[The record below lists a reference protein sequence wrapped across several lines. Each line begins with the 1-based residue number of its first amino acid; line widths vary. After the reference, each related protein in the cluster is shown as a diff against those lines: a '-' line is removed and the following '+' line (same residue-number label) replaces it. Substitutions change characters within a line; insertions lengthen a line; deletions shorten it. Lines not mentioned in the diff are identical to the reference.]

1 MSPWIGN
8 IIFLVFLIASIAVRV
23 PHDKVRQVIK
33 VTESRQT
40 LTEKILL
47 LLMVIG
53 MAMLP
58 VLSFTPVLSFA
69 DFIPGPAAIAAGSA
83 AALASLWLFYRS
95 HKDLGR
101 NWSPTLEIRE
111 GHALVSDGVYRYVR
125 HPMYTSIFLM
135 ALAQLLL
142 LANWVAAPALLV
154 AFTFMFSSRLGTEEK
169 MMLDRFG
176 ADYEA
181 YRLRTKRLL
190 PGIW

>member
-8 IIFLVFLIASIAVRV
+8 IIFLVFLIASIAIRV
-23 PHDKVRQVIK
+23 PHDKVRQETK
-33 VTESRQT
+33 VTESRKT